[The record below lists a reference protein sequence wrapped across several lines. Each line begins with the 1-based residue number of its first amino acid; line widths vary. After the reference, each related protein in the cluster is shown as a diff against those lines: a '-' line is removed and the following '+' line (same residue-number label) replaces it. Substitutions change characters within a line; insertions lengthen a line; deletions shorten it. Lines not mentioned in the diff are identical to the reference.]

1 MNVEYKLDYEKINK
15 ALGKNYQ
22 FFRRKKTYV
31 LPLPTRE
38 PDRAKF
44 ERGFISVVGGVIRKI
59 SKLPINIEANDNFR
73 EKLPEIVGFP
83 NEESEDLFN
92 YFIQVQLEELTE
104 GDIDSLQQLEQV
116 PLVDDKNELKGEIDY
131 IHFFYD
137 TFIRDDEEYVKKI
150 INRIDSPHIINDI
163 LSYVAVIEEVT
174 EKQAQ
179 QSAQLYRNH
188 FPDLKEQFL
197 KDLESLSKNEA
208 FFFENIDT
216 LFVHYT
222 TVAISQTV
230 LQTNHLADF
239 HFNNFIPIYYILH
252 WEKAAKWRQS
262 YKEGFKLLREQ
273 ISEFY
278 AHEHALNILG
288 FNTFT
293 TEDNLFYHDLKQIL
307 QKAGPKAEKEFTQSI
322 YTFLET
328 IYQTRKGIE
337 VEEYEEHKTLDD
349 AFKDILNA
357 LKKGVSTEIKS
368 RYPKAFEALLSKF
381 FRKHG
386 GSLGNLLSLTREQL
400 LLLIA
405 VSVGDERMELNQLW
419 TELEKRGIWFDYLSK
434 EEVVLVLD
442 KLNYME
448 KKSDS
453 GDAQYVKSIL

>member
-197 KDLESLSKNEA
+197 KDLESLSINE
-208 FFFENIDT
+208 
-216 LFVHYT
+216 
-222 TVAISQTV
+222 
-230 LQTNHLADF
+230 
-239 HFNNFIPIYYILH
+239 
-252 WEKAAKWRQS
+252 
-262 YKEGFKLLREQ
+262 
-273 ISEFY
+273 
-278 AHEHALNILG
+278 
-288 FNTFT
+288 
-293 TEDNLFYHDLKQIL
+293 
-307 QKAGPKAEKEFTQSI
+307 
-322 YTFLET
+322 
-328 IYQTRKGIE
+328 
-337 VEEYEEHKTLDD
+337 
-349 AFKDILNA
+349 
-357 LKKGVSTEIKS
+357 
-368 RYPKAFEALLSKF
+368 
-381 FRKHG
+381 
-386 GSLGNLLSLTREQL
+386 
-400 LLLIA
+400 
-405 VSVGDERMELNQLW
+405 
-419 TELEKRGIWFDYLSK
+419 
-434 EEVVLVLD
+434 
-442 KLNYME
+442 
-448 KKSDS
+448 
-453 GDAQYVKSIL
+453 